1 MCCVMESASY
11 NLKRLTLELGGND
24 AAIVMSDV
32 NIDEVAPLIFWGAF
46 ANSSQYC
53 FPITLVDNPP
63 EDSRIVRE
71 EPFDPILPLLK
82 FNDID
87 DVVRRANDS
96 EYGLGE
102 SIWSKDET
110 LALSIANRLQTGT
123 VWINEIHT
131 IAPNKPMAGHKQ
143 SGIGVENGMY
153 GLLEYTVPKIINLN
167 RKSS

>member
-53 FPITLVDNPP
+53 FPITLEDNPP

-71 EPFDPILPLLK
+71 EPFSPILLCSSLTTLLMLCAVPTTV
-82 FNDID
+82 N
-87 DVVRRANDS
+87 
-96 EYGLGE
+96 
-102 SIWSKDET
+102 
-110 LALSIANRLQTGT
+110 T
-123 VWINEIHT
+123 VWVDR
-131 IAPNKPMAGHKQ
+131 
-143 SGIGVENGMY
+143 SG
-153 GLLEYTVPKIINLN
+153 
-167 RKSS
+167 